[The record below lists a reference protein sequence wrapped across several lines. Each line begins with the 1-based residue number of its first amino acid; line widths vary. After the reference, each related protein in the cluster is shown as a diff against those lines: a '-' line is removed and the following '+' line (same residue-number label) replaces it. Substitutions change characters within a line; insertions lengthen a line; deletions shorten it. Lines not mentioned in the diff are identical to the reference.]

1 MATEVIMP
9 QMGESIAEGTVTKWL
24 KKVGE
29 KIERDEP
36 LLEISTDKVDTVIP
50 SPSAGTITELK
61 VQEGETVPIN
71 TVIAVLDGE
80 AGGAAAKAE
89 APPAAEPK
97 AEEAKPAAKPKAEEA
112 KPAEP
117 KRETPAP
124 APAASAAPPRPP
136 APRPAA
142 ARSGGNG
149 AARSPVHPT
158 SGRALTSPLVKRI
171 AREEGVDL
179 RQVPGT
185 GMGGRV
191 TRGDILSFLE
201 TRGAAP
207 AAPAPGTAAAA
218 GAYAAAPAPHPSW
231 QAVDLGGDQIEKM
244 SQMRR
249 LIAEHMTYSKHVS
262 PHVYTMFEFDMTNI
276 VEIRKRE
283 KAAFEKTAGVKLT
296 YMPFVARAVVHALQT
311 TPAVNASVRGDE
323 VIYHRNVNLGIA
335 VAIEKGLIVP
345 VVKRA
350 EEKSF
355 LGLARS
361 IADLAERARTKR
373 LTADDVTE
381 GTFTITNPGV
391 FGSLIGFAV
400 INQPQV
406 GILDMGAIVKRPVVI
421 EAHGQD
427 TIGIRSM
434 QLMSISYDHRIVDG
448 AAADHFMN
456 AVRDYLRDWNQPL
469 L

>member
-71 TVIAVLDGE
+71 TVIAVLDGP
-80 AGGAAAKAE
+80 AGGTA
-89 APPAAEPK
+89 
-97 AEEAKPAAKPKAEEA
+97 EA
-112 KPAEP
+112 KPAEAKP
-117 KRETPAP
+117 AEKKPEAKPEPKAESKREEKAEPTEASPKPSSAPTAPAAPPAP
-124 APAASAAPPRPP
+124 APM
-136 APRPAA
+136 PAA
-142 ARSGGNG
+142 AHSGGNG
-149 AARSPVHPT
+149 KALSPVHPT
-158 SGRALTSPLVKRI
+158 TGRVLTSPLVKRI

-179 RQVPGT
+179 HQVPGT

-191 TRGDILSFLE
+191 TRGDILAFLD
-201 TRGAAP
+201 TRGRGGAATAPGEAAP
-207 AAPAPGTAAAA
+207 AAHA
-218 GAYAAAPAPHPSW
+218 GAPAPHPSW
-231 QAVDLGGDQIEKM
+231 QAVTMGGDRVEKM

-249 LIAEHMTYSKHVS
+249 LIAEHMTYSKQVS

-283 KAAFEKTAGVKLT
+283 RAAFEQTAGVKLT

-311 TPAVNASVRGDE
+311 TPTVNASVRGDE
-323 VIYHRNVNLGIA
+323 VVYHKHINLGIA

-345 VVKRA
+345 VVKKA

-355 LGLARS
+355 LGLARA
-361 IADLAERARTKR
+361 IADLADRARTKR

-421 EAHGQD
+421 EADGQD